1 MSENENSS
9 TLSESDRIL
18 QDVSFT
24 LKFNDSELKSKILS
38 EKLNLENLN
47 LEEPGSVKV
56 RGSMPKYCRS
66 CKKEKNEKKIW
77 LVN

>member
-47 LEEPGSVKV
+47 LEEPGNVKV